1 MLHCT
6 MNPLSHSMR
15 HGLEDLLGDLD
26 IARGQGD
33 LGRLLLLTYC
43 EVRRWARQAGES
55 TLAAHASQ
63 LMSDCPHCDRASFL
77 CRVDGL
83 VCELQECLER
93 DSQLRDD
100 RRVPSQQAG

>member
-1 MLHCT
+1 MT
-6 MNPLSHSMR
+6 PLSNGMR
-15 HGLEDLLGDLD
+15 HGLEGLLGDLD

-43 EVRRWARQAGES
+43 EVRRWARLAGES
-55 TLAAHASQ
+55 TLAQHASQ

-77 CRVDGL
+77 GRVDGL
-83 VCELQECLER
+83 VDELQECLAR

-100 RRVPSQQAG
+100 AVEAGQAAR